1 MSKRPLN
8 RSIHFCGA
16 WWGGV
21 AGAGRVIEEE
31 RLVGRHRLG
40 VLDELQRLV
49 GQILGEVVAVLRR
62 AWLVDRV
69 VVVDQVRVP
78 LVGLGA

>member
-1 MSKRPLN
+1 MVWRV
-8 RSIHFCGA
+8 G
-16 WWGGV
+16 
-21 AGAGRVIEEE
+21 GAGRVVEEE
-31 RLVGRHRLG
+31 RLVWRDRLR

-49 GQILGEVVAVLRR
+49 GEVVGQVVALGRGFR
-62 AWLVDRV
+62 LVDRV